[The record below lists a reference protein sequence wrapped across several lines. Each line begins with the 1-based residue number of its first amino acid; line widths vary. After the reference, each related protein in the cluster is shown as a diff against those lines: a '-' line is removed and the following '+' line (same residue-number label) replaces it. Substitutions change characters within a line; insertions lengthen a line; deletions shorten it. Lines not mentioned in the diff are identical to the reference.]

1 MHRQTR
7 TAPISLPPSGYRTC
21 FVGGNARTDMSSQ
34 SLPAWLRDETI
45 VLGVAALLALAPAY
59 LLWVAFGDTVRV
71 VFLVA
76 LAVALLPS
84 LVYRRFWPERLTP
97 LRAAGWSAVAATV
110 VAIELAALMV
120 VVTRVLAP
128 DAAVIVAFA
137 AVVLG
142 NYVVPS
148 RLLD

>member
-1 MHRQTR
+1 
-7 TAPISLPPSGYRTC
+7 
-21 FVGGNARTDMSSQ
+21 MSSQ

-137 AVVLG
+137 AVVIG